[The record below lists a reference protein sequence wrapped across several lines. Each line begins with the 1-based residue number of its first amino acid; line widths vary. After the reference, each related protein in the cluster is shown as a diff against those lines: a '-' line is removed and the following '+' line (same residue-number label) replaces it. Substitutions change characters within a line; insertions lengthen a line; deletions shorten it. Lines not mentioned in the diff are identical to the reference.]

1 MNKQLSIY
9 KFVGLFA
16 ALMMISLMGF
26 AQDEDK
32 NEKEAESDSTEII
45 FKNRRIII
53 IADEEGKRIEIKEI
67 NEEGEEESEI
77 IVIEEEEDGEY
88 DYRVEGNEEG
98 EDHEDDDQYNED
110 HEEDDQYDEN
120 HEDENWGEDEDNYD
134 HRAKKKKS
142 GKRTD
147 VDLIGLD
154 LGLTN
159 YYNSA
164 TSQYGPA
171 AAPRDLAIH
180 EFRPGSHVALHLFPT
195 TASLMGRGALN
206 LKTALTIDWTQ
217 LYFSSNVLLQD
228 NGETLS
234 FTDSPNDLIKNKLSA
249 RYVQIPLLLNLNTD
263 PGGKDGVS
271 ISFGV
276 YGGLLWKGWTKQE
289 YASSGQKVV
298 DKVDGSYHLSPIRY
312 GLMARVDFKWFDIYG
327 MYNMVPLFESGSGV
341 EDTQTVMFGINV
353 INF

>member
-26 AQDEDK
+26 AQDEK
-32 NEKEAESDSTEII
+32 EKESESDSTEII

-53 IADEEGKRIEIKEI
+53 IADEEGKRVEIKEI
-67 NEEGEEESEI
+67 TKEGEESEI
-77 IVIEEEEDGEY
+77 IVIEDEDDGEY
-88 DYRVEGNEEG
+88 DYRVEGEEDEDEDEDHDEDYD
-98 EDHEDDDQYNED
+98 EDHEDGDWD
-110 HEEDDQYDEN
+110 EDD
-120 HEDENWGEDEDNYD
+120 YD
-134 HRAKKKKS
+134 HQAKKKKS

-147 VDLIGLD
+147 VDFIGLD

-164 TSQYGPA
+164 TKQYGLS
-171 AAPRDLAIH
+171 AAPQALAIH

-195 TASLMGRGALN
+195 TASLMGRGAIN
-206 LKTALTIDWTQ
+206 LKTAITIDWTQ
-217 LYFSSNVLLQD
+217 MYFSSNVMLQD

-249 RYVQIPLLLNLNTD
+249 RYIQMPLLLNLNTD

-271 ISFGV
+271 VSFGV
-276 YGGLLWKGWTKQE
+276 YGGLLWKAWTKQE
-289 YASSGQKVV
+289 YASNGQKVV